1 MKKYDGLYI
10 FAGSAR
16 DEVLDKMVEG
26 AISEITHHSGNILS
40 TNVLGKKTFARPM
53 KKRDNGVYVKIR
65 FEIDP
70 AAIEKLTKRYKL
82 IEDVFRVQFLA
93 VDERMESL
101 LAQQA
106 DDAADRE
113 ARRIEAAAAATAE
126 AVAQRAESAEAAA
139 QQAESAKAVAHQ
151 AERSEVAEE
160 Q

>member
-16 DEVLDKMVEG
+16 DEVLDKMVEA
-26 AISEITHHSGNILS
+26 AIAEITNHSGNILS
-40 TNVLGKKTFARPM
+40 TEVLGKKTFARPM

-93 VDERMESL
+93 VDERLETV
-101 LAQQA
+101 LAEQA
-106 DDAADRE
+106 DAAVARE
-113 ARRIEAAAAATAE
+113 VARTEAAAAATA
-126 AVAQRAESAEAAA
+126 AAAEAAA
-139 QQAESAKAVAHQ
+139 AK
-151 AERSEVAEE
+151 SEEIAEE

>member
-16 DEVLDKMVEG
+16 DEVLDKMIE
-26 AISEITHHSGNILS
+26 AASAEIGNHSGNILS
-40 TNVLGKKTFARPM
+40 TEMLGKKTFARPM

-93 VDERMESL
+93 VDERLETV
-101 LAQQA
+101 LAEQA
-106 DDAADRE
+106 DAAVARE
-113 ARRIEAAAAATAE
+113 VARTEAAAAATA
-126 AVAQRAESAEAAA
+126 AAAEAAA
-139 QQAESAKAVAHQ
+139 AK
-151 AERSEVAEE
+151 SEEIAEE